1 MSSIDTMT
9 RAPASVILLAAG
21 RGSRLASLTEHTH
34 KSLLPVAGR
43 PALEYVIEEVLARDV
58 NEIVL
63 VTGYM
68 RDSIESFVHSRYE
81 GRIKLAHNER
91 YAADT
96 NILSTEIGVAALAR
110 PGEGYLIV
118 ETDLIVAPEGWS
130 SILDVGTGRESFWVT
145 RGTYSPTLTGGALQ
159 TDGSGRVTD
168 LVYAPKYRP
177 EYEGYQKLLG
187 MLYVGPDQVAKDRE
201 LRQLGIQRTIAQ
213 YYMTP
218 WVESLAQLPCVAR
231 SLGNIYAASY
241 NDIDTYRQTDRRFAE
256 VLHEFRRTA

>member
-1 MSSIDTMT
+1 MT
-9 RAPASVILLAAG
+9 RAPAGVILLAAG
-21 RGSRLASLTEHTH
+21 SGSRLAELTAHTH

-43 PALEYVIEEVLARDV
+43 PALEYVIEQLLARDV
-58 NEIVL
+58 AEIVL
-63 VTGYM
+63 VTGHM
-68 RDSIESFVHSRYE
+68 RDSIESFVRTRYE

-110 PGEGYLIV
+110 PDDGYLIV

-130 SILDVGTGRESFWVT
+130 TIMDVGSGRESFWVT
-145 RGTYSPTLTGGALQ
+145 RGSYSATLTGGALQ
-159 TDGSGRVTD
+159 ADEGGRVTD
-168 LVYAPKYRP
+168 LVYAPKYKP

-187 MLYVGPDQVAKDRE
+187 MLYVGPNQVAKDRE

-218 WVESLAQLPCVAR
+218 WVEHLAQLPCTAR
-231 SLGNIYAASY
+231 SLGDIYAASY
-241 NDIDTYRQTDRRFAE
+241 NDIESYRQTDRRFAE
-256 VLHEFRRTA
+256 TLQEFRRTA